1 MLSENID
8 IMIAESSKKARVQ
21 GFEQGLEQGEKRANA
36 DTCKTMVTIRFGSVP
51 DHIAAQIDAASAAQL
66 REWNKRLFI
75 ENNIEAVFGSN

>member
-8 IMIAESSKKARVQ
+8 IMISKSAKEALAQ
-21 GFEQGLEQGEKRANA
+21 GEEIGEKRANA

-66 REWNKRLFI
+66 REWKNRLFI
-75 ENNIEAVFGSN
+75 ETNIEAVFDSN